1 MTHVPVEVAPG
12 VHRIGD
18 ELVNF
23 YLVETAEGLVMVD
36 AGLPAHSGRFL
47 DAVAWVGGRLRA
59 VVLTHA
65 HPDHTGLAE
74 RARDKGGARVW
85 IHEADA
91 PILKDGPT
99 SSMIHARPERPLLP
113 YLARHPAAARTL
125 MRLGYA
131 GAFSSDRVTEY
142 SVFGDDQVL
151 EEVPGQP
158 RVLSVPGHTP
168 GSVLVF
174 FEGRGV
180 VFTGDALVTD
190 DPSTGCV
197 GPRVVS
203 RMSTHDSAQA
213 LESLG
218 RLADLPKET
227 VLLPGHGDPFTDGP
241 RAAMIRARATGVR

>member
-1 MTHVPVEVAPG
+1 MNHVPDKVAPG
-12 VHRIGD
+12 VHRISD
-18 ELVNF
+18 SLVNF
-23 YLVETAEGLVMVD
+23 YLVETKDGLVMVD
-36 AGLPAHSGRFL
+36 AGLPSHSGRFL

-74 RARDKGGARVW
+74 RARDKAGARVW

-99 SSMIHARPERPLLP
+99 SAMIHAHPERPLLP
-113 YLARHPAAARTL
+113 YLARYPGSVRTL

-131 GAFSSDRVTEY
+131 GAFSSDRVSEY

-151 EEVPGQP
+151 EEVPGKP
-158 RVLSVPGHTP
+158 RVLSAPGHTP

-174 FEGRGV
+174 FEDRGV
-180 VFTGDALVTD
+180 VFTGDALVTA
-190 DPSTGCV
+190 DPSTDCA

-213 LESLG
+213 LDSLD
-218 RLADLPKET
+218 RLVALPEGT

-241 RAAMIRARATGVR
+241 RAAVIRARATGVR

>member
-23 YLVETAEGLVMVD
+23 YLVETAGGLVMVD

-85 IHEADA
+85 VHEADA
-91 PILKDGPT
+91 PILQDGPT
-99 SSMIHARPERPLLP
+99 SSVVHAPPERRLLS
-113 YLARHPAAARTL
+113 YLARYPSSTRSL
-125 MRLGYA
+125 MQLGHA
-131 GAFSSDRVTEY
+131 GAFSSDRVCEY
-142 SVFGDDQVL
+142 SVFGDDEVL
-151 EEVPGQP
+151 AEVPGRP
-158 RVLSVPGHTP
+158 RVLSAPGHTP
-168 GSVLVF
+168 GSVLVSF
-174 FEGRGV
+174 ADRGV
-180 VFTGDALVTD
+180 VFTGDALVTE
-190 DPSTGCV
+190 DPSVGCS

-213 LESLG
+213 LESLE
-218 RLADLPKET
+218 RLVDLPKET
-227 VLLPGHGDPFTDGP
+227 VLLPGHGEPFTDGP
-241 RAAMIRARATGVR
+241 RAAVIRARATGVR

>member
-1 MTHVPVEVAPG
+1 MPHVPVEVAPG

-23 YLVETAEGLVMVD
+23 YLVETDGGLVMVD

-85 IHEADA
+85 VHEADA
-91 PILKDGPT
+91 PILEDGPT
-99 SSMIHARPERPLLP
+99 SSMVHARPERPLLP
-113 YLARHPAAARTL
+113 YLVRHPAAARTL

-131 GAFSSDRVTEY
+131 GTFSSARVREF

-151 EEVPGQP
+151 EEVPGRP

-190 DPSTGCV
+190 DPSTGCA

-203 RMSTHDSAQA
+203 RMSTHDSARA
-213 LESLG
+213 LESLE
-218 RLADLPKET
+218 RLADLPEET
-227 VLLPGHGDPFTDGP
+227 VLLPGHGGPFTDGP
-241 RAAMIRARATGVR
+241 RTAMIRARATGVR

>member
-1 MTHVPVEVAPG
+1 MTHVPDEVAPG
-12 VHRIGD
+12 VYRIGD
-18 ELVNF
+18 PLVNF
-23 YLVETAEGLVMVD
+23 YLVETDEGLVMVD

-74 RARDKGGARVW
+74 RARDKGGASVW
-85 IHEADA
+85 VHEADA

-99 SSMIHARPERPLLP
+99 SAMIHAHPERSLLS
-113 YLARHPAAARTL
+113 YLARYPSSARIL
-125 MRLGYA
+125 MQLGYA
-131 GAFSSDRVTEY
+131 GAFSSDRVSEY

-158 RVLSVPGHTP
+158 RVLSAPGHTP

-180 VFTGDALVTD
+180 VFTGDALVTA

-213 LESLG
+213 LDSLE
-218 RLADLPKET
+218 RLAALPERT
-227 VLLPGHGDPFTDGP
+227 LLLPGHGAPFTEGP